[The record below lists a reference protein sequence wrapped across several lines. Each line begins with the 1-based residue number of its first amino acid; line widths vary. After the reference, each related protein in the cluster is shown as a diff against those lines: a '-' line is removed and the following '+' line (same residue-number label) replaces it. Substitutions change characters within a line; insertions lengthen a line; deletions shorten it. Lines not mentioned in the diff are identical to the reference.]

1 VKHLMQIE
9 PVMVSQLLAAV
20 FTLLVAFGVPMTPE
34 QRAAVMQV
42 VAAVLPIL
50 VATGLL
56 ARSKAYAPA
65 TVERIVAEKD
75 AEIAAAAPAQ
85 G

>member
-1 VKHLMQIE
+1 MHRMMQIE
-9 PVMVSQLLAAV
+9 PVMVSQVIAAIL
-20 FTLLVAFGVPMTPE
+20 TLLVAFGVPMTPE
-34 QRAAVMQV
+34 QRQAVLQV

-75 AEIAAAAPAQ
+75 AEIAVAR